1 MTKPTMQDVRGALE
15 ASGLPVLHSGYYLR
29 FPNSPLIFRMNSE
42 FKVVDLNCSDFQE
55 EFISETDKKIFAIA
69 AIFDIERS
77 NFSTTITKRGHYV
90 ASSSSR
96 NPERKWISIP

>member
-15 ASGLPVLHSGYYLR
+15 ASGLPVLHSGYSLR
-29 FPNSPLIFRMNSE
+29 FPNSPLTFRMDSDL
-42 FKVVDLNCSDFQE
+42 KVVALYCGDYKE

-69 AIFDIERS
+69 AIFDIERTDFGIKQ
-77 NFSTTITKRGHYV
+77 NRGKYV
-90 ASSSSR
+90 VTSSSR